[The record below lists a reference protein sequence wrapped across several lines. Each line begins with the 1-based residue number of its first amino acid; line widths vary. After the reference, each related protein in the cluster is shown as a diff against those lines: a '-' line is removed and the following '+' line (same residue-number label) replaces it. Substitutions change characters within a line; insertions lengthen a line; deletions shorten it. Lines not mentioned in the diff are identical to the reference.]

1 MSVVSGV
8 EVTYRPLGR
17 VDCLYWKKKCFLLK
31 NGRFLTSFR
40 DGPILSLTVLLP
52 LISTVVSYI
61 TFELKCTPGLVGNK
75 AYLIIWYRLLVVLV
89 WSTFLIA
96 KTTSTKPLLFSF
108 TFLIEDKFNTDQF
121 WRRVSLSGKWP
132 PGEWSFGVLLWA
144 PPTTNHYWSPVLL
157 IFQKSNSVAS
167 FLFKSSKLEIWWLE
181 NFLVK
186 FYFCS
191 SGAFFSCRGAK
202 LIFWKKNPRSDQNNI
217 EPLFSGFFVI
227 YSPHWFWPW
236 KRKVEKTV
244 LSNGLCWC
252 SCLLVAK
259 S

>member
-157 IFQKSNSVAS
+157 IFQNRIPS
-167 FLFKSSKLEIWWLE
+167 LL
-181 NFLVK
+181 
-186 FYFCS
+186 FCS
-191 SGAFFSCRGAK
+191 NHRNWRFDDLK
-202 LIFWKKNPRSDQNNI
+202 IFWWNFIFATLAP
-217 EPLFSGFFVI
+217 FS
-227 YSPHWFWPW
+227 PA
-236 KRKVEKTV
+236 E
-244 LSNGLCWC
+244 
-252 SCLLVAK
+252 
-259 S
+259 